1 MKFNIF
7 IILSTLFLLLSC
19 DQTTINQSKKLDITF
34 DKKYKN
40 SGFSLIYND
49 DLKIKKIDQRSLTIF
64 HKNLKRK
71 SNVKITNPLNGKS
84 LIAEV
89 KSNRV
94 KFSPFYN
101 SIITQRIAE
110 ELELD
115 LKSMMKRKD
124 DIVSK
129 LTGGISGLFAA
140 NKVDSIS
147 GSGKVVGSNLVEVTK
162 SDGSTDEL
170 EGKNIIIAT
179 GSLPIEIPAGKF
191 GDKIVDSTGALAFNK
206 VPKSLGIVGAGIIGL
221 ELGSVW
227 SRLGSKVTVIEA
239 QDTFLPMTDPDISRE
254 TFIEFKKQGLD
265 IKLNSKLV
273 ASKEL
278 KNTVKV
284 TFNENGTDVEEEFDK
299 LIVAVGRKPNS
310 SNIIDESLNIAI
322 EEGFIKVDE
331 HCQTSVKNIWAIGDV
346 VRGPMLAHKG
356 SEEGIMV
363 AERIADKHAEVNYD
377 LVPSVIY
384 SHPEIAWV
392 GKNETE
398 LKDKKISYKVGK
410 FPFAASG
417 RALAVDQ
424 SVGFVKV
431 LSDSKT
437 DTILGVHV
445 FGPAAA
451 EIVQQA
457 LISMEFGASAE
468 DIALTMFSH
477 PTVSEAFHEA
487 ALAAN
492 NQAIHIGNKTR

>member
-1 MKFNIF
+1 MYDVVVIGSGPAGYVAAIRASQLGLKTICVEESINEDGKLNLGGTCLNVGCIP
-7 IILSTLFLLLSC
+7 SKALLDSSHRFYEA
-19 DQTTINQSKKLDITF
+19 N
-34 DKKYKN
+34 
-40 SGFSLIYND
+40 
-49 DLKIKKIDQRSLTIF
+49 
-64 HKNLKRK
+64 KNLAEHGIDIKDMK
-71 SNVKITNPLNGKS
+71 LNLS
-84 LIAEV
+84 A
-89 KSNRV
+89 
-94 KFSPFYN
+94 
-101 SIITQRIAE
+101 
-110 ELELD
+110 
-115 LKSMMKRKD
+115 MMKRKD
-124 DIVSK
+124 EIVTK
-129 LTGGISGLFAA
+129 LTGGITGLFSA
-140 NKVDSIS
+140 NKVESIS
-147 GSGKVVGSNLVEVTK
+147 GRGKVLSKNQVEVVK
-162 SDGSTDEL
+162 SDGSL
-170 EGKNIIIAT
+170 EVIDAKNIIIAS
-179 GSLPIEIPAGKF
+179 GSSPIEIPAAKF
-191 GDKIVDSTGALAFNK
+191 GENIVDSTGALSFEK

-239 QDTFLPMTDPDISRE
+239 MDAFLPMADPDIAKDSMK
-254 TFIEFKKQGLD
+254 EFKKQGLD
-265 IKLNSKLV
+265 IKLNSKLT
-273 ASKEL
+273 AAKEL
-278 KNTVKV
+278 KNSVKV
-284 TFNENGTDVEEEFDK
+284 TYNDSGNNVEAAFDK

-310 SNIIDESLNIAI
+310 SNVLSEKLDIKLNN
-322 EEGFIKVDE
+322 GFIEVDKF
-331 HCQTSVKNIWAIGDV
+331 CQTSIDSIWAIGDV

-363 AERIADKHAEVNYD
+363 AERIAEKHAEVNYD

-398 LKDKKISYKVGK
+398 LKSEKIEYKVGK

-431 LSDSKT
+431 LSDTKT

-457 LISMEFGASAE
+457 LISMEFSASAE

-487 ALAAN
+487 ALASN
-492 NQAIHIGNKTR
+492 NQAIHIGNKSR

>member
-1 MKFNIF
+1 MYDVVVIGSGPAGYVAAIRASQLGLKTICVEESINEDGKLNLGGTCLNVGCIP
-7 IILSTLFLLLSC
+7 SKALLDSSHRFYEA
-19 DQTTINQSKKLDITF
+19 N
-34 DKKYKN
+34 
-40 SGFSLIYND
+40 
-49 DLKIKKIDQRSLTIF
+49 
-64 HKNLKRK
+64 KNLAEHGIDIKDIK
-71 SNVKITNPLNGKS
+71 LNLS
-84 LIAEV
+84 A
-89 KSNRV
+89 
-94 KFSPFYN
+94 
-101 SIITQRIAE
+101 
-110 ELELD
+110 
-115 LKSMMKRKD
+115 MMKRKD
-124 DIVSK
+124 EIVTK
-129 LTGGISGLFAA
+129 LTGGITGLFSA
-140 NKVDSIS
+140 NKVESIS
-147 GSGKVVGSNLVEVTK
+147 GRGKVLSKNQVEVVK
-162 SDGSTDEL
+162 SDGSEEVIDA
-170 EGKNIIIAT
+170 KNIIIAS
-179 GSLPIEIPAGKF
+179 GSSPIEIPAAKF
-191 GDKIVDSTGALAFNK
+191 GENIVDSTGALSFEK

-239 QDTFLPMTDPDISRE
+239 MDTFLPMADPDIAKDSMK
-254 TFIEFKKQGLD
+254 EFKKQGLD
-265 IKLNSKLV
+265 IKLNSKLT
-273 ASKEL
+273 AAKEL
-278 KNTVKV
+278 KNSVKV
-284 TFNENGTDVEEEFDK
+284 TYNDSGNDVEAEFDK

-310 SNIIDESLNIAI
+310 SNVLSEKLDIKLNN
-322 EEGFIKVDE
+322 GFIEVDKF
-331 HCQTSVKNIWAIGDV
+331 CQTSIDSIWAIGDV

-363 AERIADKHAEVNYD
+363 AERIAEKHAEVNYD

-398 LKDKKISYKVGK
+398 LKSEKIEYKVGK

-431 LSDSKT
+431 LSDTKT

-457 LISMEFGASAE
+457 LISMEFSASAE

-487 ALAAN
+487 ALASN
-492 NQAIHIGNKTR
+492 NQAIHIGNKSR